1 MSQDF
6 RNIAPETRTIKSF
19 PVPQIKESSIAE
31 GQRHF
36 ISHTESL
43 GVVKIQLWF
52 PHGISEQPSSFV
64 GSAAYELLTSGG
76 NGKTEK
82 DIIDYI
88 DHLGANLQLDCELY
102 GATATISCSKDSAI
116 KVMKWIYETIISCE
130 YPEREFENYKLIKR
144 AGIERKMQ
152 TPQYWSGRMATEN
165 YYGKNHLLGKHGTL
179 ESIDQL
185 SRAEVIAFHMK
196 HIHPGKSMLLVAGD
210 CDEQLAKDLLSIH
223 QSYFQEK
230 FDLKIGDANI
240 DSNRQFSDI
249 LKHELPNSTQ
259 VSLQL
264 IKHIGDLPEN
274 DLHKFTLLN
283 MVLGGYFGSRLMQEI
298 REEKGLTYG
307 IGSYFRPAMDGRTWI
322 ISGEMNSENAQ
333 LALDCVLEIMNQLR
347 SQPVESE
354 ELEKAKRYYSG
365 QFRSGF
371 DGPFSAASKI
381 QQKIMRNNSDTFYE
395 TTLEHIWNITPEQIL
410 EVAQNYLDP
419 NTFIKAMAG
428 KVN

>member
-19 PVPQIKESSIAE
+19 PVPKIQESLVVE

-43 GVVKIQLWF
+43 GVVKIMLWF
-52 PHGISEQPSSFV
+52 PHGISEQPASFI

-82 DIIDYI
+82 EIIGYL
-88 DHLGANLQLDCELY
+88 DHLGANAQFDCELY
-102 GATATISCSKDSAI
+102 GATATIRCSKDCAAEVLSW
-116 KVMKWIYETIISCE
+116 VCQTIVACE
-130 YPEREFENYKLIKR
+130 FPEREFENYKLIKR
-144 AGIERKMQ
+144 ASIERKMQ
-152 TPQYWSGRMATEN
+152 TPQYWSGRLATEK
-165 YYGKNHLLGKHGTL
+165 YYGKEHLLGKHGTL
-179 ESIDQL
+179 ESIDEL
-185 SRAEVIAFHMK
+185 SRDAVKAFHMK

-210 CDEQLAKDLLSIH
+210 CDETLATDLLSIH
-223 QSYFQEK
+223 NSYFQEK
-230 FDLKIGDANI
+230 FELNIEEANI
-240 DSNRQFSDI
+240 DSNRIYTDI
-249 LKHELPNSTQ
+249 IKHELPNSSQ

-264 IKHIGDLPEN
+264 IKHIGHLPEEE
-274 DLHKFTLLN
+274 LHTFTLLN

-322 ISGEMNSENAQ
+322 VSGEMNSENAQ
-333 LALDCVLEIMNQLR
+333 LALDCVVEIMQQLR
-347 SQPVESE
+347 THLIESE

-371 DGPFSAASKI
+371 DGPFSAAAKV
-381 QQKIMRNNSDTFYE
+381 QQKVMRNYSDSFFDK
-395 TTLEHIWNITPEQIL
+395 TLEHIWNITPEQIL
-410 EVAQNYLDP
+410 AVAQNYLDP